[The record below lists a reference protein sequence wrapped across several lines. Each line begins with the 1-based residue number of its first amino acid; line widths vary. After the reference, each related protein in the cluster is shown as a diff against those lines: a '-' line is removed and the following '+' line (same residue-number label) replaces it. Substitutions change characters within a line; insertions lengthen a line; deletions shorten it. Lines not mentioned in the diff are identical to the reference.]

1 MRRRPRGRWPPALQA
16 GLAALALACGA
27 TDRRAAI
34 GVPDSGSAGGDLSAL
49 GPLMV
54 DSIPPV
60 AAPALTAEQRR
71 GQALYSTFCSTCH
84 GLYGHGDG
92 PGARGFREPLPD
104 LERVAAAQTVD
115 RIVARFLSEQRANG
129 APAPEAVWH
138 ALDSAQL
145 RSAGAYIKSFAPPGE
160 RGNPAAG
167 RLLYASYCV
176 LCHGTRGDGK
186 GRLAHLLAR
195 QPADLRLV
203 DATDRPERVFAAIKS
218 GGRSPHGGYM
228 TRWGQALSDEEL
240 WDLVAYLA
248 VLHSN
253 RGPRG

>member
-1 MRRRPRGRWPPALQA
+1 MLNPMG
-16 GLAALALACGA
+16 
-27 TDRRAAI
+27 
-34 GVPDSGSAGGDLSAL
+34 
-49 GPLMV
+49 V

-60 AAPALTAEQRR
+60 PTPALTAEQRR
-71 GQALYSTFCSTCH
+71 GQALYSSFCWTCH

-104 LERVAAAQTVD
+104 LERVAAERTVD
-115 RIVARFLSEQRANG
+115 RIVARFLSEQRAPG
-129 APAPEAVWH
+129 ALAPEAVWH

-145 RSAGAYIKSFAPPGE
+145 RAAAAYIKSFAPSGA

-176 LCHGTRGDGK
+176 HCHGTRGDGK

-195 QPADLRLV
+195 TPADLRSV
-203 DATDRPERVFAAIKS
+203 DATVRPERTFAAMKS
-218 GGRSPHGGYM
+218 GGTSRHGRYM
-228 TRWGQALSDEEL
+228 PNWGQALSDEEL

-248 VLHSN
+248 VLHSL
-253 RGPRG
+253 R